1 MSTLLPKSG
10 VQIPAGNEV
19 VSRAFFTGNW
29 NAQDVNLASQLQ
41 VDQPLYL
48 KSVAYESVSGRYAL
62 TFGYGL
68 IRFPG
73 VLYTFADNTIYYINS
88 PLANTTY
95 HVYVGSD
102 GAIHYNTS
110 GTTVVGWSKIWQIAV
125 GATLTNLSISDWRG
139 QDPTTYARGVE
150 DQLSAHTVASD
161 PHPQYALDTDL
172 TPARV
177 GAVQNAGNVTAL
189 QRGTE
194 AARPAPG
201 QLDRIY
207 IASDTG
213 RWWRD
218 TGSAWELLAMS
229 SSVIVPF
236 TNVAGSVLA
245 TGDVVVVDQ
254 VSATAAAVL
263 GSTTADDIRVA
274 GVVMVGGANNTTV
287 MVATAGYVGVVN
299 TVGAVAK
306 GSFLHQST
314 TARRGEGV
322 GGPTAGTFGMALSAT
337 PVTGQVQAL
346 LKGGGGGGGVTGV
359 LVYDNANFTGTV
371 VTLPQPL
378 APGGVL
384 QVDVNGQGQMQGQEY
399 TVSGQNITFSATA
412 WPTGLNGDAVH
423 VIYLLANPYA

>member
-48 KSVAYESVSGRYAL
+48 KSVTYDSVNGRFAL
-62 TFGYGL
+62 TFGYGV

-73 VLYTFADNTIYYINS
+73 VLYTFADNTLYYINS
-88 PLANTTY
+88 PTANTTY
-95 HVYVGSD
+95 HIFVGSD
-102 GAIHYNTS
+102 GALHYNTT
-110 GTTVVGWSKIWQIAV
+110 GTVVTGWSKIWQIAV
-125 GATLTNLSISDWRG
+125 GTTLTNLTISDWRG

-150 DQLSAHTVASD
+150 DQLNSHAAASD

-177 GAVQNAGNVTAL
+177 GAVQNAGQVPAL

-201 QLDRIY
+201 SVDRIY

-218 TGSAWELLAMS
+218 NGTGWDLLAMAQT
-229 SSVIVPF
+229 VIVPF
-236 TNVAGSVLA
+236 TNVAGSIMS
-245 TGDVVVVDQ
+245 TGDLVVIDQ
-254 VSATAAAVL
+254 VSATAAAVT
-263 GSTTADDIRVA
+263 GSNTPDDIRVA
-274 GVVMVGGANNTTV
+274 GVVMVGGANNSIV
-287 MVATAGYVGVVN
+287 MVATAGYVGAVSV
-299 TVGAVAK
+299 VGAVTK
-306 GSFLHQST
+306 GSFLHQGS
-314 TARRGEGV
+314 TARRGEAV
-322 GGPTAGTFGMALSAT
+322 GGPTAGSFGNALSAT
-337 PVTGQVQAL
+337 PVSGQVQAL
-346 LKGGGGGGGVTGV
+346 LKGGGGGAGQTI
-359 LVYDNANFTGTV
+359 LVYDNASFTGPV

-378 APGGVL
+378 APGGIL

-399 TVSGQNITFSATA
+399 TVAGQNITFTATA

-423 VIYLLANPYA
+423 VIYIMANPYS